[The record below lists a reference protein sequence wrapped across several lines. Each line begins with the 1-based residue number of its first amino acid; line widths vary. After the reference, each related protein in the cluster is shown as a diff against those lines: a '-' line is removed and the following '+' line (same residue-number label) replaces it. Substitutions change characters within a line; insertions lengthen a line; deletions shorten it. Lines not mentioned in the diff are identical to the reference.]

1 MKLIYTGD
9 FEKLKDFGFE
19 VDYREWF
26 QFKDTGTNAYVYIM
40 PVSKEIKWSYCITQ
54 ITDVS
59 TIIYDLIKAGLVKKE
74 EE

>member
-26 QFKDTGTNAYVYIM
+26 QFKDTETNTYVYIT
-40 PVSKEIKWSYCITQ
+40 PVSREIKWSYYMTL

-59 TIIYDLIKAGLVKKE
+59 TIIYDLIQGGLVKKE